1 MIQFLLPFIRNISL
15 KQILIFIALSSIA
28 FFVWSY
34 LNLVGDNSKLEEKIK
49 QLTNSL
55 NAEKIL
61 LEKCYSEKT
70 KLRDDILEL
79 EKEINILTDETF
91 EVLGNI
97 CVREDTVENL
107 NKNVKKEKIPDKNK
121 KVLEL
126 EKSLN
131 NRYNDRRF

>member
-97 CVREDTVENL
+97 CVREDTIENL